1 VRAFESAD
9 KSARS
14 KRFARVKASSQYSAM
29 ENLPGF
35 LLSLALGGYALGG
48 VGGLL
53 CLRREKA
60 ANGLAFGLAS
70 AAALSGLGAALA
82 FLLGG
87 PATQPVAFNV
97 LPTLIPY
104 VQFTVRLDAL
114 GAFFVLVLSVVA
126 LAISIFSL
134 GYVRSFYGRKNTG
147 VLGAFYNALL
157 LATTLVFTAGNAFFF
172 LIAWEI
178 MALTAYC
185 LVSFEHEQDET
196 RRAGVLYFVMSH
208 IGTGCI
214 MLGFLL
220 LFQAFGEAT
229 GDYGPNAYSFA
240 SFHALGQTMSPG
252 SRDAA
257 FLLFL
262 IGFGVKAGI
271 VPLHP
276 WLPAAHP
283 VAPSNVSAFMSGVL
297 IKTGIYGLA
306 RVFFDFLGAPPLWW
320 GATVLTVGTV
330 SAVLGV
336 LYALMQHDLKRL
348 LAYHSIEN
356 IGIILMGF
364 GAALLFLHNGHP
376 LLATLALVAGLYHAI
391 NHATFKALLFLG
403 AGAVLHA
410 THTRDMERLGGLAKR
425 MPKTAFCF
433 LIGAVA
439 ISALPPLNGFVSEW
453 LTYQSLLQ
461 GFGTTTSLFRLM
473 FPLSGAMLALT
484 GALAAACF
492 VKAFGITFLAQPRSE
507 HAAHAR
513 EASPAMLLGQGLLTA
528 VCVFLGLFPTVF
540 LRLLDPVTDQLTQRE
555 ISNQL
560 STANGLVLSGGVPD
574 GGTVW
579 TLGIAVAG
587 ACLLS
592 VPLLL
597 WWIFGRGASTR
608 IGPTWDCG
616 LKGLTPHMEYTAT
629 GFSKPIRMIFKALFR
644 PRREVQREYDYS
656 PYFTKT
662 LRFEAHVEEVFE
674 TRIYRPLN
682 RMVLRFSRQMR
693 ALQAGSIQAYL
704 IYIFLTLLLLLLF
717 AL

>member
-1 VRAFESAD
+1 
-9 KSARS
+9 
-14 KRFARVKASSQYSAM
+14 M
-29 ENLPGF
+29 ENLPR
-35 LLSLALGGYALGG
+35 LLLTVALGGYALGG
-48 VGGLL
+48 FCSLL
-53 CLRREKA
+53 CLRHGKA
-60 ANGLAFGLAS
+60 ANVLACGFASISAVGGIS
-70 AAALSGLGAALA
+70 AALT

-87 PATQPVAFNV
+87 AAPQTYEL
-97 LPTLIPY
+97 LPSPIPY
-104 VQFTVRLDAL
+104 VDFTVKLDAL
-114 GAFFVLVLSVVA
+114 GAFFLLVLSVVA
-126 LAISIFSL
+126 LAISIFSA
-134 GYVRSFYGRKNTG
+134 GYQRGFVGRKNVA

-157 LATTLVFTAGNAFFF
+157 LATTLVFIAANAFFF
-172 LIAWEI
+172 LIVWEI
-178 MALTAYC
+178 MALMAYC
-185 LVSFEHEQDET
+185 LVSFEHEQEDT
-196 RRAGVLYFVMSH
+196 RRAGVLYFIMSH

-220 LFQAFGEAT
+220 LFQTSGGLDFAGFHGVGVQMST
-229 GDYGPNAYSFA
+229 GARN
-240 SFHALGQTMSPG
+240 
-252 SRDAA
+252 AA

-262 IGFGVKAGI
+262 VGFGVKAGI

-297 IKTGIYGLA
+297 IKTGIYGMA
-306 RVFFDFLGAPPLWW
+306 RVFFEFLGEPPMWW
-320 GATVLTVGTV
+320 GVTVLTVGTM

-364 GAALLFLHNGHP
+364 GASLLFLHSGHP
-376 LLATLALVAGLYHAI
+376 MLATLALIAGLYHTI
-391 NHATFKALLFLG
+391 NHAMFKALLFLG

-410 THTRDMERLGGLAKR
+410 THTRDMEQLGGLAKR
-425 MPKTAFCF
+425 MPKTAFFF

-461 GFGTTTSLFRLM
+461 GFGTTDSLIRLL

-492 VKAFGITFLAQPRSE
+492 VKAFGITFLAQPRSS
-507 HAAHAR
+507 HAANAR
-513 EASPAMLLGQGLLTA
+513 EASPTMLVGQGLLTA
-528 VCVFLGLFPTVF
+528 VCVFLGLFPNLF
-540 LRLLDPVTDQLTQRE
+540 LRLLDPVTAQLTNLK
-555 ISNQL
+555 IANQL
-560 STANGLVLSGGVPD
+560 TMANGLVLSGAVPD
-574 GGTVW
+574 GGTVS
-579 TLGIAVAG
+579 TLGIAVLSI
-587 ACLLS
+587 CLLA
-592 VPLLL
+592 VPFLL
-597 WWIFGRGASTR
+597 WLVFARRSQVR

-616 LKGLTPHMEYTAT
+616 LKGLTPQMEYTAT

-644 PRREVQREYDYS
+644 PHREVQREYDYS

-674 TRIYRPLN
+674 TRIYRPFN
-682 RMVLRFSRQMR
+682 RMLLRLSRRMR

-704 IYIFLTLLLLLLF
+704 IYIFVTLLLLLLF

>member
-1 VRAFESAD
+1 MPLESAG
-9 KSARS
+9 
-14 KRFARVKASSQYSAM
+14 FLQ
-29 ENLPGF
+29 PGF
-35 LLSLALGGYALGG
+35 LLKAALCAYGFGIL
-48 VGGLL
+48 GGLL
-53 CLRREKA
+53 LMRREKLANTVAFSA
-60 ANGLAFGLAS
+60 ASFASLCGITAAVLTLAFE
-70 AAALSGLGAALA
+70 
-82 FLLGG
+82 
-87 PATQPVAFNV
+87 QRD
-97 LPTLIPY
+97 PTVTFQLWPSLIPY
-104 VQFTVRLDAL
+104 ISLGVKLDAL
-114 GAFFVLVLSVVA
+114 SAFFLLLVSFLAFALSVY
-126 LAISIFSL
+126 SF
-134 GYVRSFYGRKNTG
+134 GYVRGFYGRKSVG

-157 LATTLVFTAGNAFFF
+157 LATTLVFTANNAFFF

-185 LVSFEHEQDET
+185 LVSFKHEQDET

-220 LFQAFGEAT
+220 LFQAFGQGS
-229 GDYGPNAYSFA
+229 GDYGTQAYSFEN
-240 SFHALGQTMSPG
+240 FRALGEKMSAGP
-252 SRDAA
+252 RNAA
-257 FLLFL
+257 FILFL
-262 IGFGVKAGI
+262 VGFGVKAGI
-271 VPLHP
+271 VPLHT

-283 VAPSNVSAFMSGVL
+283 VAPSNVSALLSGVL
-297 IKTGIYGLA
+297 IKTGIYGMT
-306 RVFFDFLGAPPLWW
+306 RVFFDFLGPPPMWW
-320 GATVLTVGTV
+320 GVTVLAVGTV

-356 IGIILMGF
+356 IGIILMGL

-376 LLATLALVAGLYHAI
+376 VLATLALIAGLYHTI
-391 NHATFKALLFLG
+391 NHAIFKALLFLG

-410 THTRDMERLGGLAKR
+410 THTRDMEHLGGLAKR
-425 MPKTAFCF
+425 MPKTAFFF
-433 LIGAVA
+433 LVGAVA

-473 FPLSGAMLALT
+473 FPFSGAMLALT
-484 GALAAACF
+484 SALAAACF

-513 EASPAMLLGQGLLTA
+513 EVASTMLLGQGLLTA
-528 VCVFLGLFPTVF
+528 ACVFLGLFPTVF
-540 LRLLDPVTDQLTQRE
+540 LRLLNPVTQQLTNQQ
-555 ISNQL
+555 IANQL
-560 STANGLVLSGGVPD
+560 TVANGLVLSGVVPG
-574 GGTVW
+574 GGTVS
-579 TLGIAVAG
+579 TLGIAVLSL
-587 ACLLS
+587 CLLL
-592 VPLLL
+592 VPVAL
-597 WWIFGRGASTR
+597 WLVFARNSKTR

-656 PYFTKT
+656 PYFTTT

-682 RMVLRFSRQMR
+682 RAVLRFSRRMR

-704 IYIFLTLLLLLLF
+704 IYIFITLLLLLLF